1 MDTPLSFS
9 APART
14 QGEGPYPR
22 LILRNV
28 TVIDGT
34 GAPPQGPVDVVVE
47 GNRIAQVY
55 LVGSSTAHM
64 QGDHRPEVGPGGREI
79 DLRGAYVLP
88 GFVDAH
94 GHISSQDKTPSMQY
108 SYSLWL
114 GHGVTSVRDPGSF
127 RNGLALT
134 KRDADRSAANEIAA
148 PRIWPYVGFGEGRTE
163 PFRTPEEARA
173 WVRDVA
179 AKGARGVKFF
189 GYRPDIYEAALDELG
204 RLGLGSACHHA
215 QLHVAEVNA
224 LTSARFGLR
233 SLEHWYGLPEA
244 LFTDRRVQHF
254 DVHFNYEDEQQRFY
268 EAGQLWHQAAG
279 PGSARW
285 DEVIAELISLD
296 LTLVPTFSVYIAMR
310 DVERAVGYPW
320 HRDYTIPSLWEFWK
334 PSRTRHGSAF
344 YDWTTEMEVAWRQNY
359 QRWMAFVRDYHRRGG
374 RVVTGTDSGFIF
386 NLWGFANVQEM
397 ELLREAG
404 LHPLE
409 VIHAATLAGAELLGA
424 ENDLGS
430 VTPGKLADLV
440 VVDEN
445 PLANLKVLYGNGRLR
460 LDGEGQLRREG
471 GVRYTVK
478 DGIVYDARAL
488 LAEVRAWVEEERAQR
503 GLPPGEVGT
512 LG

>member
-1 MDTPLSFS
+1 MNLPKEFA
-9 APART
+9 APPRT
-14 QGEGPYPR
+14 VGEGPYSR

-34 GAPPQGPVDVVVE
+34 GAPAQGPVDVVIE

-64 QGDHRPEVGPGGREI
+64 QGANRPEPGPGGREI
-79 DLRGAYVLP
+79 DLRGSYVLP

-94 GHISSQDKTPSMQY
+94 GHISSADKTPSTQY
-108 SYSLWL
+108 SYNLWI
-114 GHGVTSVRDPGSF
+114 GHGVTSIRDPGSF

-134 KRDADRSAANEIAA
+134 RQEADRSAASEILA
-148 PRIWPYVGFGEGRTE
+148 PRITPYVGFGEGRSE

-173 WVRDVA
+173 WVREVA
-179 AKGARGVKFF
+179 DQGAAGVKFF
-189 GYRPDIYEAALDELG
+189 GYRPDIFEAALDELG

-215 QLHVAEVNA
+215 QLHVAQVNA
-224 LTSARFGLR
+224 LTSARWGLK

-254 DVHFNYEDEQQRFY
+254 DVHFNYEDEQQRFF
-268 EAGQLWHQAAG
+268 EAGQLWLQAAE

-285 DEVIAELISLD
+285 DEVIAELIELN

-310 DVERAVGYPW
+310 DVERVVGYPW
-320 HRDYTIPSLWEFWK
+320 HRDYTVPTLWDFWK
-334 PSRTRHGSAF
+334 PSRSRHGSAF
-344 YDWTTEMEVAWRQNY
+344 YDWTTEMETAWRHNY
-359 QRWMAFVRDYHRRGG
+359 ARWMAFVHDYHERGG
-374 RVVTGTDSGFIF
+374 RVVTGTDSGFIY

-397 ELLREAG
+397 ELFREAG
-404 LHPLE
+404 FHPLE
-409 VIHAATLAGAELLGA
+409 IIRAATLSGAELLGTSQ
-424 ENDLGS
+424 DLGS

-460 LDGEGQLRREG
+460 LDDGERVERSG
-471 GVRYTVK
+471 GVHFTIK
-478 DGIVYDARAL
+478 DGILYDARAV
-488 LAEVRAWVEEERAQR
+488 LAEVRATVEAERSRR
-503 GLPPGEVGT
+503 GETGT
-512 LG
+512 GSDGRV